1 MKKIMIAALLACSV
15 CVFAD
20 EPAPQAEGAKTVR
33 RHARGDAQRPQ
44 LTPEQRKERRE
55 KFMAQVKA
63 RQEAVQAKVVA
74 ALQEAGLDEAK
85 AKSTAEKIQQI
96 YREGRPQ
103 RPLPPGG
110 QRPRPEAK

>member
-20 EPAPQAEGAKTVR
+20 GSTPSAEGAKPAR
-33 RHARGDAQRPQ
+33 RQMRGDAQRPQ

-55 KFMAQVKA
+55 KFMAQMAA
-63 RQEAVQAKVVA
+63 RQEAIQNKVVA
-74 ALQEAGLDEAK
+74 ALKEAGLDEAK
-85 AKSTAEKIQQI
+85 AKDVATKIQQI

-110 QRPRPEAK
+110 HRPRPEAK